1 MNGIEKYT
9 LIPMVSWS
17 YDFTR
22 GNGEVIQ
29 KTYKIDTIV
38 DSDSFL
44 SNIPSGSSE
53 RGVPY
58 SGSIP
63 SIYII
68 KEVSQVSDEYDDT
81 MDYTTRRSRKEWD
94 TIGLMGKIKVR
105 TGQATVVVGLR

>member
-1 MNGIEKYT
+1 MGWHGTWKTDEWDRKIPG

-22 GNGEVIQ
+22 DNGEVIQ
-29 KTYKIDTIV
+29 KTYKIEIAQTG
-38 DSDSFL
+38 SFL

-63 SIYII
+63 SNANYS
-68 KEVSQVSDEYDDT
+68 VS
-81 MDYTTRRSRKEWD
+81 YTHLTLP
-94 TIGLMGKIKVR
+94 TILLV
-105 TGQATVVVGLR
+105 